1 MTTLDA
7 TWSMTLPSLA
17 KASATGADA
26 LKPNRA
32 AGRDVLRERVGDFV
46 GNVFYGTLMRQMQS
60 SKLKGK
66 YFHGGR
72 GEEVF
77 QGQLNQE
84 LATRMGKSVA
94 DPIAKKMYE
103 AFARFDRRAVVTEGQ
118 TDAAAARSGRKSSD
132 RPTTNVRPLV
142 QDRAFVL
149 SRGE

>member
-7 TWSMTLPSLA
+7 TWSTTIPGLA
-17 KASATGADA
+17 KAPGAGADG
-26 LKPNRA
+26 LKPNRE
-32 AGRDVLRERVGDFV
+32 AGRDVLRERVGEFV

-103 AFARFDRRAVVTEGQ
+103 AFARFGRDSAGSEVKLGV
-118 TDAAAARSGRKSSD
+118 AAERSARKANA
-132 RPTTNVRPLV
+132 RPTTTVRPLV
-142 QDRAFVL
+142 QNQAFVL
-149 SRGE
+149 ARGE